1 MAEMNQFGSVP
12 PGSAQV
18 CGRCEALL
26 MDVQDGTASA
36 GDQSFFDG
44 HVASCTGCSQMLEDA
59 RRGGAWLEMLRDPRP
74 EPPAALF
81 ERILAQT
88 SGLEVSAGAAGNV
101 VEIGRAGG
109 ANLQG
114 QNSLGVAL
122 TGGAAVGMA
131 GGAGYAPAGVKP
143 VQYGSVLKV
152 LPFRMRGTLHSLSQT
167 VLQPRLA
174 MTAAMAF
181 FSIALTLNLTGVRV
195 SELRVSDLR
204 PANLRRDFY
213 EANAHVVRY
222 CDNLRV
228 VYELEARAHDLQ
240 RSSDSDSSPSTR
252 DDGQGSGSKEPAGG
266 AQQGDKPAAPK
277 AAPKPGPGT
286 SRREPLVQD
295 NRLVAAL
302 PGSNDDQGA
311 LTVSSV
317 DDARCPRGTHLKGD
331 QA

>member
-1 MAEMNQFGSVP
+1 MVEMNQFGSVP

-26 MDVQDGTASA
+26 MDVLDGTATVEEQ
-36 GDQSFFDG
+36 GFFDG
-44 HVASCTGCSQMLEDA
+44 HVASCTGCSQMLGDA
-59 RRGGAWLEMLRDPRP
+59 RRGGAWLEMLRHPRP
-74 EPPAALF
+74 EPSVALF
-81 ERILAQT
+81 ERILSQT
-88 SGLEVSAGAAGNV
+88 SGVVASEAAGRN
-101 VEIGRAGG
+101 VEIGRSGEAGLEGPGTGGQVYVGPPLAGG
-109 ANLQG
+109 
-114 QNSLGVAL
+114 VPI
-122 TGGAAVGMA
+122 AAGHSRD
-131 GGAGYAPAGVKP
+131 GLKP

-152 LPFRMRGTLHSLSQT
+152 LPFRVRGTMHRLSQT
-167 VLQPRLA
+167 MLQPRLA

-195 SELRVSDLR
+195 SEVRMSDLR

-240 RSSDSDSSPSTR
+240 RSSDNDDSTSTR
-252 DDGQGSGSKEPAGG
+252 DDGQGSGSKEPAGKD
-266 AQQGDKPAAPK
+266 QQGDKPAAPK

-286 SRREPLVQD
+286 SRQVPLVRD
-295 NRLVAAL
+295 SRLVAGL
-302 PGSNDDQGA
+302 PGSEYDQGR
-311 LTVSSV
+311 LTEFSAEEANFLHVTFL
-317 DDARCPRGTHLKGD
+317 RGD